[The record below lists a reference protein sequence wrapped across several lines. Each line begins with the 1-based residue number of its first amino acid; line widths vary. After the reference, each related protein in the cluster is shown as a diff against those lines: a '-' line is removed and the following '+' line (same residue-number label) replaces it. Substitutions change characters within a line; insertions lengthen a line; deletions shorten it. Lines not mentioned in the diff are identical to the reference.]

1 MNSNKPYNRVD
12 RINRQI
18 LDILSDILIKY
29 IDLSHLGFITFTS
42 VDVAPDLRSAKVF
55 YSVLSGNLSVAKIGV
70 EINKKQKAFK
80 KYMSP
85 ELHLKHIPDLRFFI
99 DESFTYG
106 DKINK
111 LLKNIN
117 KQQLK
122 DDSKHS

>member
-29 IDLSHLGFITFTS
+29 IDLSHLGFITFTN

-55 YSVLSGNLSVAKIGV
+55 YSVLSGKLSVSKI
-70 EINKKQKAFK
+70 EIEMNKKQKAFK

-85 ELHLKHIPDLRFFI
+85 QLTLRYTPDIQFYL
-99 DESFTYG
+99 DETLAYS
-106 DKINK
+106 DKIDS
-111 LLKNIN
+111 LLKKNKIN
-117 KQQLK
+117 
-122 DDSKHS
+122 